1 MWLVLHINPRPVDEP
16 TSVLDF
22 EAVDDVE
29 ELRRREL
36 DGKQFF
42 GSDARLEGFG
52 KARVRRARV
61 QRDADCALP
70 SQLARAGHG
79 RLI

>member
-1 MWLVLHINPRPVDEP
+1 MGLVLHINTRPVDEP

-22 EAVDDVE
+22 EAVHNVE

-42 GSDARLEGFG
+42 GSDARLEGLG
-52 KARVRRARV
+52 QAGIRRPRV
-61 QRDADCALP
+61 QRDADRPLP